1 MAYNKQTW
9 KDEIPDLT
17 KPIKDASGKQKTD
30 PQTGR
35 PLYELVQEGT
45 RITSARLNHAEQ
57 GIEDAHI
64 LIEQL
69 AQEWGGSFVASPT
82 GTAGFQFT
90 VSGLTVSWTA
100 GVGYVAG
107 RRFDV
112 AAGSLTLNPTQGQYI
127 YLDTDGVVKRTTS
140 QTTANAGLL
149 LWYFATDASKVIT
162 STDRRRTITPDTF
175 AKKEEVVL
183 KEPGKGLST
192 NDYNNTEKAKV
203 QEHGERL
210 QYHDQRLTV
219 IEDEMGEAA
228 PIPATLKP
236 GIQTITA
243 DRTTPFNVSG
253 IKGRTLVNLLGRDGN
268 CEDASKWDSWQSVL
282 ANDTENFTLGSK
294 SLKIT
299 ISGSNTVGTGGT
311 KQAVPLKAGRYYI
324 IISEC
329 KNGNATQVHAYLSGV
344 TSTKSSLM
352 ANTTKFTTVYKAYN
366 PTSDTN
372 VTAVGE
378 VRGTGGQYGYIDAIR
393 LYEITAAEY
402 AALDSM
408 TPEQIAEKYPYVD
421 DVKPIRNPYMI
432 LYGKNLLPPFTE
444 WERWELNAGLDITIK
459 SPYTASFAHNPSHN
473 IFARYYVPCI
483 PAEMYTLS
491 YIANPSNA
499 TGYYYYTDK
508 EKNRLNNAT
517 LYRGTSTAPLGA
529 AFIEVV
535 LKAIDGNNAA
545 ITGGATYDFVML
557 NIGDAALPFEP
568 QNNDYVFYDTVLHS
582 NADGTVRDELF
593 YRDGQSRKL
602 KRIEVPLLAG
612 HLPWL
617 FQTDFAGYKQV
628 KCLINNGK
636 TDSEQVIKHD
646 GKIISHVYPTTGSD
660 QSFLATDGYL
670 YITISD
676 TDSGWG
682 ENYKP
687 SEDEIKA
694 YFNGWKMGTVI
705 NGGVFEAGYNGSG
718 IRGWM
723 NLASAENQHNGVHST
738 DINYVSTTEAA
749 RTWTYNGKTVT
760 HTPYRLIYQLAQPV
774 EVPVTSE
781 GKITLHE
788 GTNVLEV
795 GTGVV
800 IRESVK
806 PALSDTGKHYQLNNK
821 LYMGNLFQYRT
832 DTILRVYRNID
843 IDSRWMKF
851 SDANSNGK
859 EHAYITTENYNTTAS
874 YSVTYLVF
882 DRYAFTTPLI
892 NLQGEYAKTVA
903 GVLALEAQNA
913 ADVETRVS
921 VAEMGLSTTRMLVD
935 KILRGEIS
943 MGTDWSKQI
952 PKAVEFRNPISPSTT
967 YTLLDI
973 SGKGYLQNITL
984 FAGAPGATGLG
995 LYVDGNKLF
1004 DETRE
1009 HQNINNSGDN
1019 LSGYTYSGII
1029 RFNKTLK
1036 VLVRHNGT
1044 VNYWSTYAKILYS
1057 LDS

>member
-69 AQEWGGSFVASPT
+69 AQEWGGSFVASPN

-162 STDRRRTITPDTF
+162 STDKRRTITPDSF
-175 AKKEEVVL
+175 VRREEVVL
-183 KEPGKGLST
+183 KEQGKGLST
-192 NDYNNTEKAKV
+192 NDYSNTEKAKV
-203 QEHGERL
+203 QDHG
-210 QYHDQRLTV
+210 QRLTV
-219 IEDEMGEAA
+219 IENEMNEAD

-243 DRTTPFNVSG
+243 DRTTPFNVSS
-253 IKGRTLVNLLGRDGN
+253 IKGRTLINLLGRDGN

-545 ITGGATYDFVML
+545 ITGGATYDSVML

-593 YRDGQSRKL
+593 YRDGQPRKL
-602 KRIEVPLLAG
+602 KRIEVSLLAG

-670 YITISD
+670 YITIPD

-694 YFNGWKMGTVI
+694 YFNGWKIYNSDVTTAENARQSGS
-705 NGGVFEAGYNGSG
+705 YNGTGTRSWVSLTG
-718 IRGWM
+718 VIETAS
-723 NLASAENQHNGVHST
+723 LATAMSRTPNGFTS
-738 DINYVSTTEAA
+738 
-749 RTWTYNGKTVT
+749 
-760 HTPYRLIYQLAQPV
+760 YRLIYQLAQPF

-800 IRESVK
+800 IREATK
-806 PALSDTGKHYQLNNK
+806 PFYIANEK
-821 LYMGNLFQYRT
+821 LYV
-832 DTILRVYRNID
+832 I
-843 IDSRWMKF
+843 S
-851 SDANSNGK
+851 
-859 EHAYITTENYNTTAS
+859 NTT
-874 YSVTYLVF
+874 
-882 DRYAFTTPLI
+882 D
-892 NLQGEYAKTVA
+892 AK
-903 GVLALEAQNA
+903 
-913 ADVETRVS
+913 
-921 VAEMGLSTTRMLVD
+921 
-935 KILRGEIS
+935 
-943 MGTDWSKQI
+943 SK
-952 PKAVEFRNPISPSTT
+952 
-967 YTLLDI
+967 
-973 SGKGYLQNITL
+973 
-984 FAGAPGATGLG
+984 
-995 LYVDGNKLF
+995 
-1004 DETRE
+1004 
-1009 HQNINNSGDN
+1009 
-1019 LSGYTYSGII
+1019 
-1029 RFNKTLK
+1029 
-1036 VLVRHNGT
+1036 
-1044 VNYWSTYAKILYS
+1044 
-1057 LDS
+1057 

>member
-69 AQEWGGSFVASPT
+69 AQEWGGSFVASPN

-219 IEDEMGEAA
+219 IEDEMGEAD

-243 DRTTPFNVSG
+243 DRTTPFNVSS

-268 CEDASKWDSWQSVL
+268 CEDISKWKAFQGTVVTDSTNKTVGNNGIKLTITSSTFATATSITKINGKAGKYYL
-282 ANDTENFTLGSK
+282 AVVDARNGNGTDANFY
-294 SLKIT
+294 I
-299 ISGSNTVGTGGT
+299 SNTPTPKGTHYTTDTMKFNTVWRAYAPTTDFSGEFIVQVNGT
-311 KQAVPLKAGRYYI
+311 ANQY
-324 IISEC
+324 
-329 KNGNATQVHAYLSGV
+329 AY
-344 TSTKSSLM
+344 
-352 ANTTKFTTVYKAYN
+352 F
-366 PTSDTN
+366 
-372 VTAVGE
+372 
-378 VRGTGGQYGYIDAIR
+378 DAIR

-402 AALDSM
+402 AALDNM
-408 TPEQIAEKYPYVD
+408 TPEQIAAKYPYVD
-421 DVKPIRNPYMI
+421 DVKPVRNPYAI
-432 LYGKNLLPPFTE
+432 RYGKNLLPPFTE
-444 WERWELNAGLDITIK
+444 WALHANAKIVTPYKLMLEASGDEQWSTVDIK
-459 SPYTASFAHNPSHN
+459 
-473 IFARYYVPCI
+473 VI
-483 PAEMYTLS
+483 PGQTYTLS
-491 YIANPSNA
+491 MVRNGKVSIHDNAPVKPISLYTEQTNTNGTLTATFTATA
-499 TGYYYYTDK
+499 TGVIRIHLFNANGTTGTFTF
-508 EKNRLNNAT
+508 EK
-517 LYRGTSTAPLGA
+517 P
-529 AFIEVV
+529 
-535 LKAIDGNNAA
+535 
-545 ITGGATYDFVML
+545 ML
-557 NIGDAALPFEP
+557 NIGDTALPFEP

-582 NADGTVRDELF
+582 NVDGTVRDELF
-593 YRDGQSRKL
+593 YRDGQPRKL

-612 HLPWL
+612 HLPWEMGNDATG
-617 FQTDFAGYKQV
+617 FKQV
-628 KCLINNGK
+628 RWKYAGDGVPGSGI
-636 TDSEQVIKHD
+636 VVKHD
-646 GKIISHVYPTTGSD
+646 GKIIPQGSTLNVPD
-660 QSFLATDGYL
+660 THAVSADGYV
-670 YITISD
+670 YVSIAD

-682 ENYKP
+682 ENYTP
-687 SEDEIKA
+687 SEGEIKA
-694 YFNGWKMGTVI
+694 YFNGWRMYQQDKPVQPYDGTGTRAWAKI
-705 NGGVFEAGYNGSG
+705 DSRTGTHIEGSG
-718 IRGWM
+718 
-723 NLASAENQHNGVHST
+723 
-738 DINYVSTTEAA
+738 TTTLPTQSHEY
-749 RTWTYNGKTVT
+749 WY
-760 HTPYRLIYQLAQPV
+760 TPYRLIYQLAQPV

-788 GTNVLEV
+788 STNVLEV

-800 IRESVK
+800 IREKANVQLYNNEYFINGTGMPLSNRVDK
-806 PALSDTGKHYQLNNK
+806 FISSYKNETLDLLWTTGNTETVDIPKIGLVYKKVSPAYYDP
-821 LYMGNLFQYRT
+821 
-832 DTILRVYRNID
+832 
-843 IDSRWMKF
+843 
-851 SDANSNGK
+851 
-859 EHAYITTENYNTTAS
+859 TAA
-874 YSVTYLVF
+874 YSVTYLVL
-882 DRYAFTTPLI
+882 DRYAFTAPLI
-892 NLQGEYAKTVA
+892 DLQGEYAKTVA
-903 GVLALEAQNA
+903 GVLALEAKNA

-921 VAEMGLSTTRMLVD
+921 VATMFLD

-943 MGTDWSKQI
+943 VGTDFSKQI
-952 PKAVEFRNPISPSTT
+952 PKSMENNIYNASTT
-967 YTLLDI
+967 HTLLDI
-973 SGKGYLQNITL
+973 SGKGYFHSFSI
-984 FAGAPGATGLG
+984 APDRLASFFVG
-995 LYVDGNKLF
+995 LYIDGNRLF
-1004 DETRE
+1004 DARYPLS
-1009 HQNINNSGDN
+1009 NNSGN
-1019 LSGYTYSGII
+1019 TNNSQFTYSGLL
-1029 RFNKTLK
+1029 RFNKSLK
-1036 VLVRHNGT
+1036 ITVRNG
-1044 VNYWSTYAKILYS
+1044 NSINEYAYTRILYS